1 MKSPTTA
8 SGTRHRVKEN
18 GGALLPYTII
28 TNFEK
33 LLPSDQPNTTSTLSS
48 STEEESVIQT
58 TTTTLHTEPRTE
70 SSSRATTNGN
80 PNINSMADSV
90 LLARARKARYD
101 DLPNFS
107 GYPSEDAE
115 RFLKSV
121 KNMTKA
127 NDDSTDPLFLEIVRG
142 KLTQTAGS
150 WFDDN
155 ELQFTKW
162 SDFETAFRNR
172 YFSTTMVSAKF
183 DKLSQRKQRYDESV
197 TGYFDE
203 IITLC
208 REVDPKMPDTII
220 IQHLMK
226 GINPEFRKEL
236 TRRQS
241 TMSTLPEFLKF
252 AKLEQDLH
260 DTFTQLQETT
270 TQPEPYATYHLSSQ
284 VNQLAL
290 RNNSKYQRQNH
301 APLNQNFPPMAT
313 RSFDG
318 NRNSYSNSRRG
329 ATMNK
334 QNFSNSKETTLKRN
348 QQTNYSLCK
357 VCGKQNHRSI
367 DYIHKRSSG
376 CYNCGQQHS
385 VRDCLDPPHF
395 Q

>member
-1 MKSPTTA
+1 MK
-8 SGTRHRVKEN
+8 E
-18 GGALLPYTII
+18 GGSALLPYTII
-28 TNFEK
+28 TNYEK
-33 LLPSDQPNTTSTLSS
+33 LPSDQQNSNSTASS
-48 STEEESVIQT
+48 PPEAGPAIQAT
-58 TTTTLHTEPRTE
+58 TTTIHITSSAEP
-70 SSSRATTNGN
+70 SSHATTNGN
-80 PNINSMADSV
+80 LNINLMAESV

-101 DLPNFS
+101 DLSNFS
-107 GYPSEDAE
+107 GYQSEDAE
-115 RFLKSV
+115 RFLKSI

-127 NDDSTDPLFLEIVRG
+127 SDDSTDQLLLEIVRG

-155 ELQFTKW
+155 ESQFTKW

-172 YFSTTMVSAKF
+172 YFSTTIVSAKF

-197 TGYFDE
+197 TAYFDE

-241 TMSTLPEFLKF
+241 TISTLQEFLKF

-260 DTFTQLQETT
+260 DTFTQSQETA
-270 TQPEPYATYHLSSQ
+270 QPEPYTTYHLSSR
-284 VNQLAL
+284 VNQIPV
-290 RNNSKYQRQNH
+290 RDNSKYQRQNH
-301 APLNQNFPPMAT
+301 APENQKFPPMST

-318 NRNSYSNSRRG
+318 NRNSYSNNRRG
-329 ATMNK
+329 TTMNK
-334 QNFSNSKETTLKRN
+334 QNFNNSKETTFKNTR
-348 QQTNYSLCK
+348 QTHYSLCK
-357 VCGKQNHRSI
+357 VCGKKNHRSI
-367 DYIHKRSSG
+367 DCIHKRSAG